1 MLIIIIISIKLYIIQ
16 IQMLLG
22 DYSPSIYF
30 KVSSIS
36 LAITLILMYWISQY
50 YHHDKPFPK
59 TTISN
64 VANHYP

>member
-1 MLIIIIISIKLYIIQ
+1 
-16 IQMLLG
+16 MLLG

-36 LAITLILMYWISQY
+36 LAITLVLMYWISQY